1 MASSRTYYLGRVLKL
16 GTLDQEKLI
25 NAIKEPVSLS
35 YRDSSWTFIDV
46 QEVKNNGEH
55 YIFGRLSKYKPLG
68 EVTVVDTYRRTEETQ
83 IEPNLKVASSPFVY
97 IPSHSGIAFLNVYN
111 HIEQKAF
118 VNRFCSIIE
127 ETYQRFF
134 VDCDI
139 ELVSDLRSFAAKVS
153 SLDGIYH
160 VNAKISPPNPMF
172 GCLWA
177 ELKDYL
183 IKRNTDR
190 MTIVE
195 DAPESEP
202 LNTDLPYHIEKA
214 ANQTADQQYVSDEP
228 LPIGDAAILMAADG
242 YGHGTVKGKRDNEV
256 ITIKTSE
263 TVKNFSFDK
272 NPEPDALYRKALEIF
287 DEIKQKRHLGH

>member
-1 MASSRTYYLGRVLKL
+1 M
-16 GTLDQEKLI
+16 

-46 QEVKNNGEH
+46 QEVKDNGEH

-272 NPEPDALYRKALEIF
+272 NPEPDVLYRKALEIF
-287 DEIKQKRHLGH
+287 NEIKQKRHLGH

>member
-1 MASSRTYYLGRVLKL
+1 MSSSGIYYLGRVLKL
-16 GTLDQEKLI
+16 GTLDQEKLMH
-25 NAIKEPVSLS
+25 AIKEPVSVS
-35 YRDSSWTFIDV
+35 YKGSSWTFIDV
-46 QEVKNNGEH
+46 KEVKSEHEH

-68 EVTVVDTYRRTEETQ
+68 EVTVVDTHKRTEETQ
-83 IEPNLKVASSPFVY
+83 VEPNLKVASSPFVY
-97 IPSHSGIAFLNVYN
+97 IPSHSGIAFLSVYN

-153 SLDGIYH
+153 SLEGIYH

-190 MTIVE
+190 MTVVE
-195 DAPESEP
+195 DAPDNQP
-202 LNTDLPYHIEKA
+202 LNTDLAYHIEKA
-214 ANQTADQQYVSDEP
+214 ANQTVEEQYVADEP

-242 YGHGTVKGKRDNEV
+242 YGHGTVRGKRDNEV

-263 TVKNFSFDK
+263 TVKNFTFDK
-272 NPEPDALYRKALEIF
+272 NPEPAALYYKALSIF
-287 DEIKQKRHLGH
+287 EEIKEQRHLGH

>member
-1 MASSRTYYLGRVLKL
+1 MASSGTYYLGRVLKL

>member
-1 MASSRTYYLGRVLKL
+1 MASTGTYYLGRVLKL
-16 GTLDQEKLI
+16 GTLDQKKLI
-25 NAIKEPVSLS
+25 DAIKEPTTVS
-35 YRDSSWTFIDV
+35 YRGSSWTFIDV
-46 QEVKNNGEH
+46 HEAEHNGIR

-68 EVTVVDTYRRTEETQ
+68 EVTVVDTRKRTEETQ

-118 VNRFCSIIE
+118 INRFCSIIE
-127 ETYQRFF
+127 DTYQRFF
-134 VDCDI
+134 VDCHI
-139 ELVSDLRSFAAKVS
+139 ELVSDLRSFSAKVS

-190 MTIVE
+190 MTVVE
-195 DAPESEP
+195 DAPDNQP

-214 ANQTADQQYVSDEP
+214 ANQTAEEQYVSDEP

-242 YGHGTVKGKRDNEV
+242 YGHGTVKGRRNNETV
-256 ITIKTSE
+256 TIKTSE

-272 NPEPDALYRKALEIF
+272 NPEPHELFDKAVEVF
-287 DEIKQKRHLGH
+287 DDIKEKRHLGH

>member
-1 MASSRTYYLGRVLKL
+1 MASSGTYYLGRVLKL
-16 GTLDQEKLI
+16 GTLDQEKLM
-25 NAIKEPVSLS
+25 NAIKEPVSIS

-46 QEVKNNGEH
+46 QEVKANGDH

-83 IEPNLKVASSPFVY
+83 IEPNLKVASSPFIY

-118 VNRFCSIIE
+118 VNRFCSIVE

-134 VDCDI
+134 VNCKI
-139 ELVSDLRSFAAKVS
+139 ELVSDLRSFSAKVS
-153 SLDGIYH
+153 SLDGIFH

-177 ELKDYL
+177 DLKDYL

-214 ANQTADQQYVSDEP
+214 ANQTADEQYVSEEP

-263 TVKNFSFDK
+263 TVKNFPFDK

-287 DEIKQKRHLGH
+287 NEIKEKRHLGH

>member
-1 MASSRTYYLGRVLKL
+1 MSSSGTYYLGRVLKL

-25 NAIKEPVSLS
+25 NAIKEPVSVS
-35 YRDSSWTFIDV
+35 YRGSSWTFIDV
-46 QEVKNNGEH
+46 QEVKSNGVH
-55 YIFGRLSKYKPLG
+55 YLFGRLSKYKPLG
-68 EVTVVDTYRRTEETQ
+68 EVTIVDTNRRTEETQ
-83 IEPNLKVASSPFVY
+83 IEPNLKAASSPFVY

-153 SLDGIYH
+153 SLDGIYNI
-160 VNAKISPPNPMF
+160 NAKISPPNPMF

-177 ELKDYL
+177 ELKEYL

-190 MTIVE
+190 MTVVE
-195 DAPESEP
+195 EAPENQP
-202 LNTDLPYHIEKA
+202 LNTDLPLHIEKA
-214 ANQTADQQYVSDEP
+214 ANQTVEEQYVANEP

-242 YGHGTVKGKRDNEV
+242 YGHGIVKGKRNDEYV
-256 ITIKTSE
+256 TIKTSE

-272 NPEPDALYRKALEIF
+272 KPEPEDLYQKAFEIF
-287 DEIKQKRHLGH
+287 EEIKEKRHLGH

>member
-1 MASSRTYYLGRVLKL
+1 M
-16 GTLDQEKLI
+16 

-46 QEVKNNGEH
+46 QEVKDNGEH

-214 ANQTADQQYVSDEP
+214 ANQTADEQYVSDEP

-287 DEIKQKRHLGH
+287 DEIKEKRHLGH

>member
-1 MASSRTYYLGRVLKL
+1 MSGLGTYYLGRVLKL

-25 NAIKEPVSLS
+25 NSLKEPVSIS

-46 QEVKNNGEH
+46 KEVNDNGRH

-68 EVTVVDTYRRTEETQ
+68 EVTVVDTHRRTEETQ
-83 IEPNLKVASSPFVY
+83 IEPNLKVASSPFIY

-118 VNRFCSIIE
+118 INRFCSIIE
-127 ETYQRFF
+127 ETHQRFF
-134 VDCDI
+134 VNCDI

-183 IKRNTDR
+183 IMRNTDR

-195 DAPESEP
+195 DAPDCQP
-202 LNTDLPYHIEKA
+202 LNTDLPYHIQKA
-214 ANQTADQQYVSDEP
+214 ANQTEEEQYVTDEP

-242 YGHGTVKGKRDNEV
+242 YGHGTVKGKRGNEV

-272 NPEPDALYRKALEIF
+272 NPEPEALYHKAFKIF
-287 DEIKQKRHLGH
+287 EEIKEKRHLGH

>member
-1 MASSRTYYLGRVLKL
+1 MSNSGTYYLGRVLKL
-16 GTLDQEKLI
+16 GTLNQEKLMKAI
-25 NAIKEPVSLS
+25 NEPVSIS
-35 YRDSSWTFIDV
+35 YRGSSWTFIDV
-46 QEVKNNGEH
+46 QEVNTMGQH

-68 EVTVVDTYRRTEETQ
+68 EVTIVDTKKRTEETQ

-118 VNRFCSIIE
+118 VNRFCSIVE

-139 ELVSDLRSFAAKVS
+139 ELVSDLRSFSAKIS

-190 MTIVE
+190 MTVVE
-195 DAPESEP
+195 DSPENQP
-202 LNTDLPYHIEKA
+202 LNTDLAYHIERA
-214 ANQTADQQYVSDEP
+214 ANQTTEEQYTSEVP

-242 YGHGTVKGKRDNEV
+242 YGHGTVKGKRDNDFV
-256 ITIKTSE
+256 TIKTSE

-272 NPEPDALYRKALEIF
+272 NPEPEALYARAVEIF
-287 DEIKQKRHLGH
+287 NDIKDKRHLGH

>member
-1 MASSRTYYLGRVLKL
+1 MSNSGTYYLGRVLKL
-16 GTLDQEKLI
+16 GTLNQEKLM
-25 NAIKEPVSLS
+25 NAIKEPVSIS
-35 YRDSSWTFIDV
+35 HRGSSWTFIDV
-46 QEVKNNGEH
+46 HEENCEGQH

-68 EVTVVDTYRRTEETQ
+68 EVTIVDTLKRTEETQ

-97 IPSHSGIAFLNVYN
+97 IPSHSGIAFLNVSS
-111 HIEQKAF
+111 HIEQKTF
-118 VNRFCSIIE
+118 VNRFCAIVE

-160 VNAKISPPNPMF
+160 VSSKISPPNPMF

-183 IKRNTDR
+183 ISRNTDR
-190 MTIVE
+190 MTVSE
-195 DAPESEP
+195 DSPESEP
-202 LNTDLPYHIEKA
+202 LNTDLAAHIERA
-214 ANQTADQQYVSDEP
+214 ANQTDDNQYVSEKT

-242 YGHGTVKGKRDNEV
+242 YGHGTVKGKRNDEF

-272 NPEPDALYRKALEIF
+272 NPEADALYARTVEIF
-287 DEIKQKRHLGH
+287 EDIKAKRHLGH

>member
-1 MASSRTYYLGRVLKL
+1 MAKLGTYYLGRVLKL
-16 GTLDQEKLI
+16 GTLDQDKLMK
-25 NAIKEPVSLS
+25 AIKEPVSIS
-35 YRDSSWTFIDV
+35 VRGSSWTFIDV
-46 QEVKNNGEH
+46 EEVVSEGKH
-55 YIFGRLSKYKPLG
+55 YIFGRLSKYKPQG
-68 EVTVVDTYRRTEETQ
+68 EVTIVDTQRRTEETQ

-111 HIEQKAF
+111 HIEQKVF
-118 VNRFCSIIE
+118 ISRFCTIIE

-139 ELVSDLRSFAAKVS
+139 ELVSDLQSFAAKVS

-172 GCLWA
+172 GSLWA

-183 IKRNTDR
+183 ISRNTDR
-190 MTIVE
+190 MTVVE
-195 DAPESEP
+195 ESPETTP
-202 LNTDLPYHIEKA
+202 LNTDLPLHIEKA
-214 ANQTADQQYVSDEP
+214 ANQTEFEKYESEKP

-242 YGHGTVKGKRDNEV
+242 YGHGTVKGKRDNEF

-263 TVKNFSFDK
+263 TVKNFTFDK
-272 NPEPDALYRKALEIF
+272 SPEPEELYQKAVGIF
-287 DEIKQKRHLGH
+287 NEIKNKRHLGH

>member
-1 MASSRTYYLGRVLKL
+1 MSSSGIYYLGRVLKL
-16 GTLDQEKLI
+16 GTLDQDKLMH
-25 NAIKEPVSLS
+25 AIKEPVSVS
-35 YRDSSWTFIDV
+35 YRGSSWTFIDV
-46 QEVKNNGEH
+46 KEVKTEREH

-68 EVTVVDTYRRTEETQ
+68 EVTVVDTHKRTEETQ
-83 IEPNLKVASSPFVY
+83 VEPNLKVASSPFVY
-97 IPSHSGIAFLNVYN
+97 IPSHSGIAFLSVYN
-111 HIEQKAF
+111 HIEQISF

-127 ETYQRFF
+127 ETYQKFF

-153 SLDGIYH
+153 SLEGIYH

-190 MTIVE
+190 MTVVE
-195 DAPESEP
+195 DAPDNQP
-202 LNTDLPYHIEKA
+202 LNTELAYHIEKA
-214 ANQTADQQYVSDEP
+214 ANQTIDEQYFTDEP

-242 YGHGTVKGKRDNEV
+242 YGHGTVRGKRDNEV

-263 TVKNFSFDK
+263 TVKNFTFDK
-272 NPEPDALYRKALEIF
+272 NPEPEALYYKAIAIF
-287 DEIKQKRHLGH
+287 EEIKEQRHLGH